1 MILSSVET
9 GNDTEAI
16 RPFMENIHQTLSEF
30 VSICPFEA
38 ARDVLTHYE
47 VLQCSRSLVVLY
59 SEEVLDRMM
68 DLCRESQP
76 AGIFRGEW
84 CASNGRG
91 YSGTRGTANISSFAV
106 TEG

>member
-68 DLCRESQP
+68 DLCRESQVTQEDDLDNICQGQGHRRCFP
-76 AGIFRGEW
+76 
-84 CASNGRG
+84 
-91 YSGTRGTANISSFAV
+91 YTA
-106 TEG
+106 

>member
-68 DLCRESQP
+68 DLCRESQEDDLDNICQGQGHRRCFP
-76 AGIFRGEW
+76 
-84 CASNGRG
+84 
-91 YSGTRGTANISSFAV
+91 YTA
-106 TEG
+106 